1 MDIELNQNLARII
14 RTLEG
19 QGMKPTKIAHAIGY
33 TTTRQLYNSVDGKSL
48 LSTKAVKGL
57 IENLN
62 VNPIYIFL
70 GKGDMFLTAETEIE
84 TLRKE
89 NQEWIQR
96 HNEAIKTVMALN
108 EIIKKLKKR
117 NDDLIELSSA
127 AIKFHQGQK
136 QEELPIEENDLREP
150 VLGNI
155 QYLRWLAEEKNEKDN
170 DNDINDLIESKIGQM
185 HLEWMVHKEKVS
197 TKAEPDSSAKHDK
210 K

>member
-62 VNPIYIFL
+62 VNPIYLFL
-70 GKGDMFLTAETEIE
+70 GKGEMFLSAEAEIE
-84 TLRKE
+84 ILRKE

-96 HNEAIKTVMALN
+96 HNEAVKTVMALN
-108 EIIKKLKKR
+108 EIIKKLEKR
-117 NDDLIELSSA
+117 NEDLIELSSDV
-127 AIKFHQGQK
+127 IKYHKEQK
-136 QEELPIEENDLREP
+136 QEEQAKGEKDLKDPLTTTLNFLRWLSEDKKEEMIELIASKDP
-150 VLGNI
+150 AIANI
-155 QYLRWLAEEKNEKDN
+155 QYLEYMKTFEKKSTKEE
-170 DNDINDLIESKIGQM
+170 IESSVKQ
-185 HLEWMVHKEKVS
+185 
-197 TKAEPDSSAKHDK
+197 DK

>member
-1 MDIELNQNLARII
+1 MDFELNQNLARII

-62 VNPIYIFL
+62 VNPIYLFL
-70 GKGDMFLTAETEIE
+70 GKGDMFLTAEAEIE

-89 NQEWIQR
+89 NQEWIQK
-96 HNEAIKTVMALN
+96 HNEAVKTIMVLN
-108 EIIKKLKKR
+108 EIINKLEKR
-117 NDDLIELSSA
+117 NEDLIELSSDVLKYYKEQKHEDQA
-127 AIKFHQGQK
+127 KGEKDLKDPLTTTINFLRWLSKDKKEEMIELIASKDPAIA
-136 QEELPIEENDLREP
+136 
-150 VLGNI
+150 NI
-155 QYLRWLAEEKNEKDN
+155 QYLEYMKTLGKKSTKEE
-170 DNDINDLIESKIGQM
+170 IESSVKQ
-185 HLEWMVHKEKVS
+185 
-197 TKAEPDSSAKHDK
+197 DK